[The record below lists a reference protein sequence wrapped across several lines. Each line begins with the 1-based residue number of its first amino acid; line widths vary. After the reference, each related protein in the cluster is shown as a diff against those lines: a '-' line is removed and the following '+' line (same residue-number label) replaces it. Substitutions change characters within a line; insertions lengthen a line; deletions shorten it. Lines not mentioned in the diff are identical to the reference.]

1 MPIKPAASTIKGKGT
16 FSAKMATKAASAM
29 PHSAAFFSARLPMRQ
44 AAATTMAVTAGL
56 MP

>member
-1 MPIKPAASTIKGKGT
+1 MPIKPATNTIKGKGS